1 MAATVGAGVQDGEM
15 VETLAARNALAVSGT
30 SNVSFPI
37 HSEVFMVTDS
47 L

>member
-15 VETLAARNALAVSGT
+15 VETLAATNALAVSGT

-37 HSEVFMVTDS
+37 PSEVFMVTDS